1 MNNYRENH
9 MRLSEVCDIQTGY
22 TARGRLEAVDVDGVP
37 VISLRDFGSDGV
49 VRASELQRVQIQAPD
64 KRYYVSAGDVVFRS
78 RGERNTAFA
87 LGSDFQESSVAVLP
101 LMIIRSKTGNIIP
114 EYLAWLINSPRSQS
128 YFDAEAQGTSMRMI
142 SKSTLDDL
150 DVVIPEVS
158 IQQKIVEVA
167 GLASRERELLSSLA
181 NKRARLISASL
192 LNIVED
198 FDATAQKGMSQ

>member
-1 MNNYRENH
+1 M
-9 MRLSEVCDIQTGY
+9 
-22 TARGRLEAVDVDGVP
+22 
-37 VISLRDFGSDGV
+37 
-49 VRASELQRVQIQAPD
+49 RASELQRVQIQAPD